1 MASLLSREAIE
12 QIKALFR
19 AEARRLK
26 IIDAPRA
33 RYTRRG
39 GGSGGTC
46 NIQRRYVCSGGNL
59 VEQWRDCS
67 QGTAWTNS
75 ATTPPP
81 DEA

>member
-1 MASLLSREAIE
+1 MAFQLGREAVE
-12 QIKALFR
+12 QIKRLVR
-19 AEARRLK
+19 SEARRVHV
-26 IIDAPRA
+26 IEAPRA
-33 RYTRRG
+33 RYTKRG
-39 GGSGGTC
+39 SAGATC

-59 VEQWRDCS
+59 VEQWRDCT